1 MDDHMTRCKPPPPGA
16 IETEFATFHEGY
28 VSRYIQLAD
37 AKAGTALVIT
47 AGTLG
52 YLLGQDAFVAA
63 LAFRSNSWLALLAYL
78 GGLPLAVSSALF
90 FHVIAPR
97 GSKPGKGLVY
107 FDDVARRSAGEFV
120 DAVRSAGAEDLAR
133 ERLEHAHAIA
143 GVCRRKYI
151 WLRRAMFS
159 AGLGLVAALVWR
171 MVS

>member
-1 MDDHMTRCKPPPPGA
+1 MTRSTPSPPGA
-16 IETEFATFHEGY
+16 PETEFATFHEAY

-63 LAFRSNSWLALLAYL
+63 LAFHSNGWLAVLAYL
-78 GGLPLAVSSALF
+78 GGLPLAASSALF
-90 FHVIAPR
+90 FYVIAPR
-97 GSKPGKGLVY
+97 GSKPGKSLVY
-107 FDDVARRSAGEFV
+107 FDDVARRSAADFV
-120 DAVRSAGAEDLAR
+120 DAIRSVSAEDLAR
-133 ERLEHAHAIA
+133 ERLKHAHAIA
-143 GVCRRKYI
+143 HVCRRKYI

-159 AGLGLVAALVWR
+159 GALGLVAALVWR